1 MARAN
6 SLIDDIKN
14 MQKEESSMKRMLNL
28 TLVTFF
34 LVALSMT
41 AWAAV
46 QGEADLEWQ
55 MLDLVNQERAKAG
68 VAPLQMDSKLVE
80 IARLKSQDMIDKN
93 YFAHTSPTYGD
104 PFQMMRSF
112 GVTYTTAGENL
123 AGNPSLTGAHTSLM
137 NSPGHRANILNP
149 DFTHI
154 GIGVVKGGKYGMMI
168 TQLFTKPTG
177 TTTPAE
183 RPSSPQP
190 EQPKEQPKPEE
201 PKQPEESKQP
211 EKPKKPAE
219 PKETNK
225 NIEVY
230 FKNKKVLFP
239 DIKPFIKNDRVLIP
253 IRFLSEDMGYEVEWD
268 SKEQKVSIQNG
279 TKKIA
284 LRINNRIVQVD
295 NYSLQADSAPILY
308 NNRTMVPLRLVLE
321 TFNSNVT
328 WVPSLQQVHIQ

>member
-1 MARAN
+1 MKKM
-6 SLIDDIKN
+6 LIT
-14 MQKEESSMKRMLNL
+14 
-28 TLVTFF
+28 TLAVTFF
-34 LVALSMT
+34 LVAFSGL

-68 VAPLQMDSKLVE
+68 VKPLQMDSKLVE
-80 IARLKSQDMIDKN
+80 LARLKSQDMIDKN

-149 DFTHI
+149 DFTHV

-183 RPSSPQP
+183 RPSNPQP
-190 EQPKEQPKPEE
+190 EQPKPEE
-201 PKQPEESKQP
+201 PK
-211 EKPKKPAE
+211 E
-219 PKETNK
+219 PKPEQPKDPIKPEQPKDTSK
-225 NIEVY
+225 GIEVY
-230 FKNKKVLFP
+230 YKNKKVNFP
-239 DIKPFIKNDRVLIP
+239 DIKPFINNQDRVLIP
-253 IRFLSEDMGYEVEWD
+253 IRFLSENMGYDVDWD
-268 SKEQKVSIQNG
+268 SAQQKICIQNG
-279 TKKIA
+279 TRKID
-284 LRINNRIVQVD
+284 LKINNRIVKV
-295 NYSLQADSAPILY
+295 NNSSLQSDSAPVLY

-321 TFNSNVT
+321 TFNSDIT
-328 WVPSLQQVHIQ
+328 WIPSLQQVHIK